1 MSGRILLRTEGNH
14 RLDSAKFGQL
24 KIGISSGV
32 STPDKVI
39 AAFLEKVFRSR
50 NMTTRKVMVPE
61 SVVALLETV
70 REDWR
75 DKLYEFSFSRL
86 KVRLHG

>member
-1 MSGRILLRTEGNH
+1 M
-14 RLDSAKFGQL
+14 
-24 KIGISSGV
+24 